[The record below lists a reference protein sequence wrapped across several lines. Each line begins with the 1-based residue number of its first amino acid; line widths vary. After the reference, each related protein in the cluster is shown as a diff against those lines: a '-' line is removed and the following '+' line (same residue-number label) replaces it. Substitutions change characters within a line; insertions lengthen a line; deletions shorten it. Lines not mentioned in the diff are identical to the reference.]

1 MKIEL
6 LLTGRT
12 TTPYIQEGID
22 VYMARLRRYSPQ
34 VELRI
39 LPDVRT
45 SRSLTPQRQMQLEA
59 EAMLAALDGADW
71 VVLLD
76 EHGRQFTSREFSAYL
91 ERKANTVARRMVF
104 VVGGPYGF
112 DDSVRRRA
120 DEKISLSAMT
130 FSHEMVRLFFI
141 EQIYR
146 AMTISRGE
154 PYHHE

>member
-12 TTPYIQEGID
+12 TTHYIQEGID